1 MQSLTVPEYLPLNR
15 FARLAQTNRTT
26 LKQQVERGIVK
37 PSAYCGDR
45 PIFAL
50 RDLPRIISELKKP

>member
-1 MQSLTVPEYLPLNR
+1 MQSTSTIPEYFPLNR

-37 PSAYCGDR
+37 PSAYCGER
-45 PIFAL
+45 PIFSLA
-50 RDLPRIISELKKP
+50 DLSRIISELKK